1 MDATPA
7 GDRAVCE
14 NLTDDVMAALIA
26 RGYTLAF
33 AEDVMRC
40 DTRDLSAGVDASLP
54 AGIVLATWG
63 ESTISDFFVAYVA
76 SFRERPGFP
85 AWSRARWV
93 EWTADDD
100 GFRPDLTWVA
110 LAGAEPVGFITCG
123 ADTAAETPT
132 GYIIQVGVRP
142 GWRGRGLA
150 RALMVRALAGWR
162 EAGYAAVILDVNV
175 NNPGARRLY
184 DRLGFTV
191 IRRRGVFERQG

>member
-14 NLTDDVMAALIA
+14 NLTDDVVAAHIA
-26 RGYTLAF
+26 RGYALAF
-33 AEDVMRC
+33 AEDVMRF
-40 DTRDLSAGVDASLP
+40 DTHHLSADVDAPLP
-54 AGIVLATWG
+54 AGVALATWD
-63 ESTISDFFVAYVA
+63 ESTTSDFFAAYVA

-85 AWSRARWV
+85 GWSRERWV
-93 EWTADDD
+93 DWTANDD

-110 LAGAEPVGFITCG
+110 LAGVEPVGFITCG

-142 GWRGRGLA
+142 DWRGRGLA

-162 EAGYAAVILDVNV
+162 DAGYPAVILDVNV

-184 DRLGFTV
+184 ERLGFTI